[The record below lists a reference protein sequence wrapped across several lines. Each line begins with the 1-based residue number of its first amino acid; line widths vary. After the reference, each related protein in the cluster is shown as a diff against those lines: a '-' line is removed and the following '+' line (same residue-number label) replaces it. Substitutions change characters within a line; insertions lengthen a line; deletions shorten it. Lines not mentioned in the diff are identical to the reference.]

1 MTDGVKRTVVAQ
13 QAIDL
18 GELLNFRF
26 EQKFVGKDV
35 PKRLSVITLESQS
48 TGGGKM
54 ARQSVVL
61 TPLEEGVQGSI
72 MCGWIDVARREAELR
87 EHRLVADQ
95 FEARYHVPFDVGF
108 DEYEAL
114 LSELQSVLANQGF
127 TLARARVVSLAPPGP
142 AAASPERGNPLGTVL
157 WILFGCIFGLG
168 IAYLLR

>member
-26 EQKFVGKDV
+26 ERKYVGRNV
-35 PKRLSVITLESQS
+35 PKRLSVITLDSQS
-48 TGGGKM
+48 TGGGRM

-61 TPLEEGVQGSI
+61 TPLEEGVQGTI
-72 MCGWIDVARREAELR
+72 MCGWLDVARRDAEVR
-87 EHRLVADQ
+87 EHRLVAEQ
-95 FEARYHVPFDVGF
+95 FEARYHVPFDVGH

-114 LSELQSVLANQGF
+114 VGELQSFLANQGF
-127 TLARARVVSLAPPGP
+127 TFARGRVVSLAPPRP
-142 AAASPERGNPLGTVL
+142 APPPAERSSPLGTLL
-157 WILFGCIFGLG
+157 WVVFGCVFGLG

>member
-26 EQKFVGKDV
+26 ERKHVGRDV
-35 PKRLSVITLESQS
+35 PKRLSVITLDSQS
-48 TGGGKM
+48 TEGGKL

-61 TPLEEGVQGSI
+61 TPLEEGAQGSI
-72 MCGWIDVARREAELR
+72 MCGWVDVARREAELR
-87 EHRLVADQ
+87 EHGLVREQ
-95 FEARYHVPFDVGF
+95 FEARYHVPFDVSH

-114 LSELQSVLANQGF
+114 IADVQSLLANQGF
-127 TLARARVVSLAPPGP
+127 TIARARAASLVPPAP
-142 AAASPERGNPLGTVL
+142 AAPVESSRNSLVTFV
-157 WILFGCIFGLG
+157 WIVVGCIVGLA